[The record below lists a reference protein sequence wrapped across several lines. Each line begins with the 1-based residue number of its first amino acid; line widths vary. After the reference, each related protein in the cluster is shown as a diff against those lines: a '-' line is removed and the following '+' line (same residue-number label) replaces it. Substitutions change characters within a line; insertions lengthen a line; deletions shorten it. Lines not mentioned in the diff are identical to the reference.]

1 MEIILDFD
9 RLRVVFVPR
18 QQWMAAENSKRVVSR
33 LIKCMLW
40 PQTRMATDCY
50 YDQRFLVLGNDEDAD
65 YEVKSFEYYFNSF
78 GRYCNNPR
86 LFYLLTPPI
95 ETRLR
100 REIWEMTPEFGA
112 PRPLSVSQVA
122 YGLWIYYRFAKTMDW
137 DDDFTLR
144 WFEVVKADPS
154 EWERLSGVSA
164 GDVRC
169 FSEVRKYRFHSERW

>member
-1 MEIILDFD
+1 M
-9 RLRVVFVPR
+9 VFVPH
-18 QQWMAAENSKRVVSR
+18 QQWMAAEQSKRVVSR

-50 YDQRFLVLGNDEDAD
+50 YDQRFLVLVKGEDAD
-65 YEVKSFEYYFNSF
+65 YKVKSFEYNFNSF
-78 GRYCNNPR
+78 GRYCNNPQ

-122 YGLWIYYRFAKTMDW
+122 YGLWIYYRFAKTIDW

-144 WFEVVKADPS
+144 WFDVVKADPS
-154 EWERLSGVSA
+154 EWERLSGVSSD
-164 GDVRC
+164 DVRC